1 MLDRILETLA
11 ADPATSKLDLLLV
24 MLVVTLLAYLLTLP
38 LRRKLT
44 RRFSPEP
51 LPGDRFTWFA
61 RVTSI
66 GLIWSL
72 ATVALAAVALLL
84 LPGNAPMRDRFQVLT
99 VFWFLALYQV
109 ISATLQA
116 FFQPGSFRRRVRRG
130 VMPAIV
136 ILAVFDHLSL
146 LHPVMAWLD
155 IPLMTIQ
162 NTNISLLSVGSAL
175 LIAIGFFLAAK
186 AVGDLLTNRLLP
198 RIGVEPALADAL
210 GAISRYFVVLGGLF
224 FAASH
229 LGFDLTSLKIVLG
242 ALSVGI
248 GFGLQTIVNNF
259 VSGLILMFERT
270 VKRGDIIE
278 VGGVEGRVLSIGLR
292 SSVVRTR
299 SGHEIIVP
307 NSSFISGQVDNLSYR
322 DTMVRQDIQLGVSY
336 SADPEQVRRILVEL
350 AEKNSSVL
358 NDPAPTVL
366 FTGYG
371 ASSLDFEL
379 RVWTM
384 DIWALPALK
393 SQLLFSAWYAFKEA
407 SIEIPFPQ
415 MDLHLR
421 SGELPIRYREASD

>member
-1 MLDRILETLA
+1 MLDRIMKSLA
-11 ADPATSKLDLLLV
+11 TDPATSKLDLLLV
-24 MLVVTLLAYLLTLP
+24 MLGVTLLAYLLTLP

-44 RRFSPEP
+44 RLLSPEP
-51 LPGDRFTWFA
+51 WPGERVTWFA
-61 RVTSI
+61 KVTSI

-84 LPGNAPMRDRFQVLT
+84 LPGTAPLRGRFQVLA
-99 VFWFLALYQV
+99 VLWFLALYQV

-116 FFQPGSFRRRVRRG
+116 FVQPGSFRRRVRRG
-130 VMPAIV
+130 VVPAMV

-146 LHPVMAWLD
+146 LRPVMGWLD
-155 IPLMTIQ
+155 QPLMKIQ
-162 NTNISLLSVGSAL
+162 DTNISLLSVASSL
-175 LIAIGFFLAAK
+175 LITIGFFLAAK
-186 AVGDLLTNRLLP
+186 ALGDLLTNRLLP
-198 RIGVEPALADAL
+198 RLGVEPALADAL
-210 GAISRYFVVLGGLF
+210 GTISRYFVVLGGLF
-224 FAASH
+224 FAAGH

-259 VSGLILMFERT
+259 VSGLILMFERA
-270 VKRGDIIE
+270 VKRGDIIK

-307 NSSFISGQVDNLSYR
+307 NSSFISGQVDNLSFR
-322 DTMVRQDIQLGVSY
+322 DTMVRQDVQVGVSY
-336 SADPEQVRRILVEL
+336 SADPEQVRRILIEL
-350 AEKNSSVL
+350 AAKKPNVL

-379 RVWTM
+379 RAWTM
-384 DIWALPALK
+384 DIWTLPSLK
-393 SQLLFSAWYAFKEA
+393 SELLFSAWYALKEA
-407 SIEIPFPQ
+407 GIEIPFPQ
-415 MDLHLR
+415 MDLHVR